1 VEKHQNNK
9 HQTKHT
15 GYLNRL
21 ITGNNRYKINTL
33 IIRQKTINDY
43 KQMTILK
50 RGLSVMSTTL
60 CTKNSHSLKT
70 YKIREYL

>member
-1 VEKHQNNK
+1 MEKHQNNK

-50 RGLSVMSTTL
+50 WAVSNVNHIMHKKLSFL
-60 CTKNSHSLKT
+60 KN
-70 YKIREYL
+70 I